1 MLNPQICGH
10 HMHMNPV
17 LVLIVLTIAYPL
29 AVMQVYAT
37 NLMGLP
43 WWGAVLV
50 LCVAGLLW
58 FLPASWLIRWMS
70 RPDAT
75 T

>member
-1 MLNPQICGH
+1 MTQRTRKLLGTIG
-10 HMHMNPV
+10 
-17 LVLIVLTIAYPL
+17 LIVLTIAYPL
-29 AVMQVYAT
+29 AVMQVYST

-58 FLPASWLIRWMS
+58 FVPASWLIRWMS